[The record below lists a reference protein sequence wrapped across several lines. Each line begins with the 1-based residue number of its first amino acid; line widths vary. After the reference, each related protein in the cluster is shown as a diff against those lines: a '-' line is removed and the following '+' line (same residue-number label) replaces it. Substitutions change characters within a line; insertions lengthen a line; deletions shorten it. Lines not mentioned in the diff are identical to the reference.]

1 MGLRCNLGAL
11 RWRGRHVTDAHFPN
25 RAQSAACAWRLAE
38 ACCRARAW
46 QRLAAEPLGIAL
58 VTDALFPHRANKNL
72 YYIDSIICRPARPNG
87 HQCPLGREPVFSSHG
102 PIIMQLGVVCHAVSM
117 ITSPSKVP
125 HSYPQTIT
133 KLIAQIHCSTV
144 FYLLSMHLPNY
155 SSAFLSTNICF
166 CSVYLA
172 LCIHLSVDFAQTF
185 YSKPCQP
192 CQPCRRHGVC

>member
-1 MGLRCNLGAL
+1 MQHDSSLCFTICDTIL
-11 RWRGRHVTDAHFPN
+11 RW
-25 RAQSAACAWRLAE
+25 ACAAIWAPCAGGAATECGAPATLQTPA
-38 ACCRARAW
+38 
-46 QRLAAEPLGIAL
+46 LAEPLGIAL
-58 VTDALFPHRANKNL
+58 VTDAHEASRNRIVRKNL

-133 KLIAQIHCSTV
+133 KLLAQKYTVVWFST
-144 FYLLSMHLPNY
+144 MHLSNY

-172 LCIHLSVDFAQTF
+172 LCIHLSVDLAQTF